1 MRCGRYMIKVSKLN
15 RGHRLG
21 FAVSSAAVLCL
32 FAPHLIEYL
41 SLRFTQPNPG
51 LSLSGSVAPANHVD
65 RVSASL
71 DAADLFSKLEK
82 ADEKWLPQEEL
93 LPDGSTR
100 FLYKKRVGEPDL
112 SVAELRSL
120 ITDPPSFETERAAIN
135 NLLETLRQA
144 GVRVMLSPTLKKGA
158 AAEWDHG
165 QAVMR
170 IQPDVTGK
178 GSMDFLRVLNHE
190 SIHVAQSCRG
200 GSLFARPKP
209 LGVTVRNDDAL
220 SNTLNSPVYMDAT
233 PDEKILEL
241 EAYTLQNETHKANVL
256 VKRECNNQ
264 LMTQLHQGIIHT
276 FKH

>member
-1 MRCGRYMIKVSKLN
+1 MTKVSKFN
-15 RGHRLG
+15 RGLRWG
-21 FAVSSAAVLCL
+21 FAGSSAAVLCL

-41 SLRFTQPNPG
+41 SLRFTPPNPG
-51 LSLSGSVAPANHVD
+51 PGLSGSVAPAKPVD
-65 RVSASL
+65 RVIASL
-71 DAADLFSKLEK
+71 DATDLFSKLEK
-82 ADEKWLPQEEL
+82 ADQKWLPQEEL

-120 ITDPPSFETERAAIN
+120 INDPPSFETEREAIN

-158 AAEWDHG
+158 AAEWDHR

-209 LGVTVRNDDAL
+209 LGVPVRNDDAL
-220 SNTLNSPVYMDAT
+220 SKTLNSPVYTDVS

-241 EAYTLQNETHKANVL
+241 EAYSLQNDTHKADAL
-256 VKRECNNQ
+256 VNRECNKSEI
-264 LMTQLHQGIIHT
+264 TKLHQG
-276 FKH
+276 